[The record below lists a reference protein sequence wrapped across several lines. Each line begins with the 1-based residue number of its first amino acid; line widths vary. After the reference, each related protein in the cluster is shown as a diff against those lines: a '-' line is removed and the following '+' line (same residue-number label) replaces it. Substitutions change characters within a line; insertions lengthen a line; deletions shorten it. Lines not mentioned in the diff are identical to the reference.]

1 MKYYSCLFLI
11 VFFSSM
17 NLFSQ
22 EKYRQHT
29 VSKGETISEIAQ
41 KYNVKPSA
49 IYELNPDAV
58 NGIKYKTVLL
68 IPTNT
73 KKNKTVST
81 STTASNLAEKTHEVL
96 PKETVYGIA
105 KQSNISVE
113 ELYKL
118 NPDLE
123 KEGLKTGQ
131 KINIPQTAPDD
142 FVVTPTIE
150 KSEETIKT
158 TATKAVLPEIKNPK
172 TEVVV
177 AVKSVEKVQVSV
189 EGISYEVL
197 PKESLYSIA
206 KKYGITLA
214 NLQKANPELGKKSLK
229 AGQKITVPVNAD
241 ANSTLVA
248 EKSPNVDN
256 PQNEDTKQTQQP
268 VVESKKMEVEKTIP
282 VVSPAKDDSKKSS
295 TEITHEV
302 LPKESLYSIAKQYGI
317 SVADLDKVNPI
328 LENEALKAGQK
339 ILIPVKEGNVV
350 SQPIVKQAEV
360 VSPIKIE
367 VKENAKEPIV
377 VINKEAVEENA
388 ATVTHEVLAKETK
401 YGIAKKYGISVADL
415 EAQNPNIIKN
425 LYVGA
430 KLNISGAKAIQEAV
444 VVAVNN
450 DNSDTEEIKD
460 NLTIASSLAKWNTN
474 EELADELIRM
484 ASDNLGIGYRSGG
497 TTKNGFDCSGL
508 MYATFSSLDIKLP
521 RSSQEM
527 ATIGTVIDVNQA
539 QKGDLI
545 FFKTRGGN
553 QINHVGMVVEVNE
566 GEIRFIHSATHG
578 GVIISSTKEKYYEK
592 NFTQINRVLQQ

>member
-1 MKYYSCLFLI
+1 MKFYKLLFI
-11 VFFSSM
+11 IAFINFS
-17 NLFSQ
+17 NVFSQ
-22 EKYRQHT
+22 EKLIKHT
-29 VSKGETISEIAQ
+29 VKKGETISAIAQ
-41 KYNVKPSA
+41 KYQVEPAA
-49 IYELNPDAV
+49 IYELNPDCSR
-58 NGIKYKTVLL
+58 VLKLESIIL
-68 IPTNT
+68 IPR
-73 KKNKTVST
+73 ST
-81 STTASNLAEKTHEVL
+81 SKGSKVKTESKITSIEKTHEVQ
-96 PKETVYGIA
+96 PKETLFGIA
-105 KQSNISVE
+105 KQYEISLE
-113 ELYKL
+113 EL
-118 NPDLE
+118 N
-123 KEGLKTGQ
+123 T
-131 KINIPQTAPDD
+131 
-142 FVVTPTIE
+142 
-150 KSEETIKT
+150 
-158 TATKAVLPEIKNPK
+158 
-172 TEVVV
+172 
-177 AVKSVEKVQVSV
+177 
-189 EGISYEVL
+189 
-197 PKESLYSIA
+197 
-206 KKYGITLA
+206 
-214 NLQKANPELGKKSLK
+214 ANPELVETGLK
-229 AGQKITVPVNAD
+229 AGQKIKIPTKDNQKNAALIKKETPKLEPKKEVVLKD
-241 ANSTLVA
+241 KNGKSAAESEVLKTTTL
-248 EKSPNVDN
+248 
-256 PQNEDTKQTQQP
+256 
-268 VVESKKMEVEKTIP
+268 
-282 VVSPAKDDSKKSS
+282 
-295 TEITHEV
+295 THEV
-302 LPKESLYSIAKQYGI
+302 LPSETKFGIAKQYGI
-317 SVADLDKVNPI
+317 SVADLDKANPI

-339 ILIPVKEGNVV
+339 ILIPLKEGTVV

-377 VINKEAVEENA
+377 VINKEKVEENA
-388 ATVTHEVLAKETK
+388 AIVTHEVLAKETK

-444 VVAVNN
+444 VGAVNN